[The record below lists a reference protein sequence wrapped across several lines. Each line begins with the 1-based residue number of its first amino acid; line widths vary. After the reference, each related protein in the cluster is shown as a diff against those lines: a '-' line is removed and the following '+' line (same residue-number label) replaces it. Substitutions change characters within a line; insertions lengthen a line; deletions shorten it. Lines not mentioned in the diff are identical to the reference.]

1 MNGAKQL
8 VEERTRFPR
17 ECVLRSLKRGRRNCY
32 TVAYHLLKDRFGLN
46 YRLIAELFGTTPH
59 MVGYY
64 CRKAREVHNLPN
76 LDRTFISLY
85 QTIAQELSG
94 FLSGKERRSQQQ

>member
-1 MNGAKQL
+1 M
-8 VEERTRFPR
+8 
-17 ECVLRSLKRGRRNCY
+17 
-32 TVAYHLLKDRFGLN
+32 VAYHVLKARYGLN

-85 QTIAQELSG
+85 QTIDQELSG
-94 FLSGKERRSQQQ
+94 FLSGKESRSQQQ